1 MPLGKIPIEGGSMER
16 TKKMLRKYINT
27 LSMIYIE
34 AAHRVLGNT
43 SVYIEYSVNKGLYTE
58 IKGIDRF
65 TPELVAQLRAEM
77 GDLIG
82 QGLPITK
89 TTVSREEAIAVFEK
103 QSMMDKVRVLSTGKV
118 PSIPLYRIDKT
129 AYSFLGGTFDRTDEI
144 TNFALVPISRGLVL
158 VFPHVGNGL
167 DYENQEKLFSIF
179 RESEDWARLMA
190 INNAGDL
197 NLAIQTGKIGDI
209 VRICEALHEKK
220 IAYIADRIQAKK
232 TARLILVAGPSS
244 SGKTTFAKRLGIQ
257 LRVLGKHYI
266 TIGMDDYFVDR
277 DKTPLGE
284 DGKPNFDSIA
294 ALDIDQFN
302 EDLQRIIHG
311 EEVRIPSFN
320 FITGKREYIH
330 DPIRIDRDT
339 YIIVEGIHGLNDALT
354 ASIPADE
361 KFKVYISALTQL
373 NLDDHNRIATTDL
386 RLIRRMVR
394 DIRTRGYDAQKTL
407 EMWTNV
413 VLGEN
418 INIFPYQENA
428 DVMFNSS
435 LIYELSFLKR
445 HAVPVLSEIP
455 SDSPYYEEGKRLL
468 TLLQFFNKAG
478 DERAIPNT
486 SIIREFIGGSCFEH

>member
-1 MPLGKIPIEGGSMER
+1 MDRSK
-16 TKKMLRKYINT
+16 TTLRKYINT

-34 AAHRVLGNT
+34 AAYRVLGKT

-58 IKGIDRF
+58 IKDIETF
-65 TPELVAQLRAEM
+65 TPELVAQLRKAME
-77 GDLIG
+77 DIIESK
-82 QGLPITK
+82 QAIEK
-89 TTVSREEAIAVFEK
+89 IEVSREEAIAVFEK
-103 QSMMDKVRVLSTGKV
+103 QCMLDKVRVLSTGTIPTV
-118 PSIPLYRIDKT
+118 PLYRIDKMQ
-129 AYSFLGGTFDRTDEI
+129 YSFLGGVFKNTEEI
-144 TNFALVPISRGLVL
+144 TNFALVPISRGLIL

-167 DYENQEKLFSIF
+167 NYENQKKLFSIF

-197 NLAIQTGKIGDI
+197 NLTIQKGEISDI

-220 IAYIADRIQAKK
+220 IAYIADQIQTKK

-277 DKTPLGE
+277 EQTPLGE
-284 DGKPNFDSIA
+284 DGKPNFDSIG

-302 EDLQRIIHG
+302 QDLQRIIRG
-311 EEVRIPSFN
+311 EKVRLPSFN
-320 FITGKREYIH
+320 FISGKREYKKE
-330 DPIRIDRDT
+330 PIQIDKET

-354 ASIPADE
+354 GSIPADE
-361 KFKVYISALTQL
+361 KFKIYISALTQL
-373 NLDDHNRIATTDL
+373 NLDNHNRIATTDL

-394 DIRTRGYDAQKTL
+394 DIKTRGYNAEKTL

-413 VLGEN
+413 VKGEN
-418 INIFPYQENA
+418 VNIFPYQENA

-455 SDSPYYEEGKRLL
+455 SDSPYFEEGKRLL

>member
-1 MPLGKIPIEGGSMER
+1 MIITNGS
-16 TKKMLRKYINT
+16 LRKYINT

-34 AAHRVLGNT
+34 AAYQVLGET

-58 IKGIDRF
+58 IKGIETFDYPLVRKLKDAMR
-65 TPELVAQLRAEM
+65 ELIEK
-77 GDLIG
+77 D
-82 QGLPITK
+82 LPIRRRY
-89 TTVSREEAIAVFEK
+89 VEREEAIAVFEK
-103 QSMMDKVRVLSTGKV
+103 QNMADKVRVLSTSKV
-118 PSIPLYRIDKT
+118 QSIPMVRMNQME
-129 AYSFLGGTFDRTDEI
+129 YSFLGGVFERSGEVYDFD
-144 TNFALVPISRGLVL
+144 LMPVSRGLVL
-158 VFPHVGNGL
+158 VFPQADNQMSYV
-167 DYENQEKLFSIF
+167 NQEKLFQIF
-179 RESEDWARLMA
+179 RESEDWARLMQ

-197 NLAIQTGKIGDI
+197 NLAIEHGEINDI

-220 IAYIADRIQAKK
+220 IAYIADKIQEKK
-232 TARLILVAGPSS
+232 TARLILIAGPSS

-277 DKTPLGE
+277 EKTPLGE
-284 DGKPNFDSIA
+284 DGKPNFD
-294 ALDIDQFN
+294 ALDALDVTQFN
-302 EDLQRIIHG
+302 QDLLQIING
-311 EEVRIPSFN
+311 EKVQLPSFN
-320 FITGKREYIH
+320 FMTGKREYTR
-330 DPIRIDRDT
+330 PPVQIDKDT

-354 ASIPADE
+354 ASIPSDE

-373 NLDDHNRIATTDL
+373 NLDNHNRIATTDL

-394 DIRTRGYDAQKTL
+394 DIKTRGYNAEKTL

-413 VLGEN
+413 VKGEG

-435 LIYELSFLKR
+435 LIYELSFLRR

-455 SDSPYYEEGKRLL
+455 KESPYYDEGKRLL
-468 TLLQFFNKAG
+468 TLLEFFNMAG